1 MSHKKILLIG
11 PTGQVG
17 WELQRCVQTLGEV
30 VAVDKIDS
38 TQAYIDLAD
47 PDSIRQV
54 IRDVKPTIILNAAA
68 YTAVDKAEEDAEL
81 AHAINATALGILAE
95 ESLRLKSLLI
105 HYSTD
110 YVFNGKQTQPYTET
124 DEVNPL
130 GVYGTTKLAGEQ
142 AIQAVGG
149 QYFILRTAWVYG
161 LRGKNFLLTMQ
172 RLAKERNE
180 LKVVADQFGA
190 PTWSR
195 MIAQATTHLLTQLES
210 PLYQLDIE
218 ALSGIY
224 HLTCAGQTSW
234 YDFAK
239 AIIAQSDKQ
248 VRVLPLTTAEYPT
261 PTERPAYSVLS
272 NAKLAKTFG
281 ITLPAWDRALDLC
294 LKSVE
299 N

>member
-11 PTGQVG
+11 TSGQVG
-17 WELQRCVQTLGEV
+17 WELQRCVQTLGDV
-30 VAVDKIDS
+30 VAVDKINS
-38 TQAYIDLAD
+38 TQSYIDLAN

-54 IRDVKPTIILNAAA
+54 IRDIKPAIILNAAA

-81 AHAINATALGILAE
+81 AHAINATAVGILAE

-110 YVFNGKQTQPYTET
+110 YVFNGKQTEPYTET
-124 DEVNPL
+124 DKVSPL

-142 AIQAVGG
+142 AIEAVGG

-224 HLTCAGQTSW
+224 HLTCAGKTSW

-281 ITLPAWDRALDLC
+281 ITLPAWDRALNLC
-294 LKSVE
+294 CME

>member
-1 MSHKKILLIG
+1 MSQKKILLIG
-11 PTGQVG
+11 TSGQVG
-17 WELQRCVQTLGEV
+17 WELQRCVQTLGDV
-30 VAVDKIDS
+30 VAVDKINS
-38 TQAYIDLAD
+38 TQRYIDLAN

-54 IRDVKPTIILNAAA
+54 IRDVKPAIILNAAA

-81 AHAINATALGILAE
+81 AHAINATAVGILAE

-130 GVYGTTKLAGEQ
+130 GVYGATKLAGEQ

-224 HLTCAGQTSW
+224 HLTCAGKTSW

-239 AIIAQSDKQ
+239 AIIAQTQ

-281 ITLPAWDRALDLC
+281 ITLPAWDRALNLC
-294 LKSVE
+294 CME